1 MLRTRINNTISPN
14 PRWSNID
21 GSGTD
26 LTSIFYAI
34 MNGYG
39 LQPKNSNSGKQKAFS
54 N

>member
-1 MLRTRINNTISPN
+1 MSPN

-21 GSGTD
+21 SSGPD

-34 MNGYG
+34 MNGDG
-39 LQPKNSNSGKQKAFS
+39 LQPKNSNSGKQKAFTAS